1 MSKIVGISI
10 LTNSNRAPFLVR
22 CVRRLIEGS
31 CYRPLVVGIL
41 DNGSTDNTPEVCQG
55 FPHADDYGLSWRVER
70 SELDRG
76 CAWGTNRSIELV
88 KDCDLQ
94 LHLESDFI
102 LADGFDKMWLHKAVK
117 FFETHQ
123 PNYLYLRKFL
133 SDAEM
138 AHHWFHQWREQL
150 SDTHGPFQH
159 CENFWWSNNPALFDY
174 RKLRESGTLPLNETL
189 DGPKNSDNWSRP
201 ELSTARPRRAW
212 MWGFGEG
219 PFVHEG

>member
-1 MSKIVGISI
+1 MIPVFQHYYSFISGEAETVDLIYQSDLSSFSFNELLKNAKKNDFASQYTTTGI
-10 LTNSNRAPFLVR
+10 
-22 CVRRLIEGS
+22 
-31 CYRPLVVGIL
+31 
-41 DNGSTDNTPEVCQG
+41 
-55 FPHADDYGLSWRVER
+55 H
-70 SELDRG
+70 
-76 CAWGTNRSIELV
+76 
-88 KDCDLQ
+88 KDDLQ

-174 RKLRESGTLPLNETL
+174 RKLKQSGTLPLNETL

-201 ELSTARPRRAW
+201 ELSTMRPRRAW